1 MSSLPTETAKEPL
14 LFKTEKAYL
23 VSFVNVCSQKKP
35 AVLEKQLQT
44 HLRVNTEL
52 PVFQC

>member
-23 VSFVNVCSQKKP
+23 VSFVNVCSQKKKSCFRK
-35 AVLEKQLQT
+35 AAT
-44 HLRVNTEL
+44 NTS
-52 PVFQC
+52 QSKY